1 VAALLVAAA
10 LGTAGPAPAGAAAP
24 VAQPGPP
31 IPTAGPLFFPSL
43 LGLGPTLRLPHYC
56 SGSVVHSAS
65 RDLVLT
71 AAHCVFGTGLATEFA
86 PGFADGA
93 TPFGVWTVTRA
104 YVDRRWLTA
113 HDPAHD
119 VALLRV
125 APRHGRRIEDV
136 TGGVPL
142 GGAPAAGTPVTV
154 TGYLAG
160 SGGRPLACS
169 APVYYTDAY
178 PSIDCAGL
186 ADGVS
191 GGPWVAGG
199 RLVGATGGLEQ
210 GGCTPDTSYSAPF
223 GPDTAALLARAAA
236 GGAGDFV
243 LPALGDGC

>member
-1 VAALLVAAA
+1 MAALLVAAA

-31 IPTAGPLFFPSL
+31 ISTAGPLFFPSL

-113 HDPAHD
+113 HDPATTS
-119 VALLRV
+119 
-125 APRHGRRIEDV
+125 PYCGSRRA
-136 TGGVPL
+136 TA
-142 GGAPAAGTPVTV
+142 GASRTSPAASRWAV
-154 TGYLAG
+154 
-160 SGGRPLACS
+160 RP
-169 APVYYTDAY
+169 P
-178 PSIDCAGL
+178 PGL
-186 ADGVS
+186 
-191 GGPWVAGG
+191 
-199 RLVGATGGLEQ
+199 R
-210 GGCTPDTSYSAPF
+210 
-223 GPDTAALLARAAA
+223 
-236 GGAGDFV
+236 
-243 LPALGDGC
+243 